1 MENIPV
7 SGRTVAAR
15 GPWGRRAVAVSAAC
29 LLAVGVGAAARLE
42 WVLTPK
48 HAYVVLPASTMTTG
62 DVQAVQWSPDGA
74 FLLLAATT
82 PPAQVDDILS
92 AASARSVGTIGV
104 SLLVWDR
111 RTRHV
116 RKLWSTNDPTVHVQQ
131 IVWLRG
137 SSSAYIVLDSTTE
150 DPYRE
155 VFGLLALDVSDGN
168 FSWLPGTDQL
178 DEAPTI
184 VASPRRP
191 LAVAVFKPPQSTA
204 NLNLDESYWTLG
216 ARGQVVKRQIT
227 QIDWSRLIVWA
238 ADGSKWYV
246 QTPKLK
252 SKPASLA
259 EVADNGA
266 LTPVTVAL
274 YAEPTKPDP
283 ELWLHDKALVATQ
296 RKVRKTFL
304 SLWLSSPEVTF
315 HPDVLLTADSKQ
327 SELSPTGDAVYYV
340 DGGVAKVRPLV
351 QLSDDQKR
359 DLFDAVKK
367 EAISNA
373 KQCAL
378 GLLMYSNDADDLL
391 PPGGGFEFVEPY
403 IKNDDVM
410 ADFMYTPPSELNT
423 GKIAN
428 PTATPIGYINGPGGQ
443 AIAYADG
450 HVVWIPSP

>member
-1 MENIPV
+1 
-7 SGRTVAAR
+7 
-15 GPWGRRAVAVSAAC
+15 
-29 LLAVGVGAAARLE
+29 
-42 WVLTPK
+42 
-48 HAYVVLPASTMTTG
+48 MTTG
-62 DVQAVQWSPDGA
+62 EVQAVQWSPDGA
-74 FLLLAATT
+74 FLLLAATA
-82 PPAQVDDILS
+82 PPAQVDDALG
-92 AASARSVGTIGV
+92 AASAPSVGSIGV

-116 RKLWSTNDPTVHVQQ
+116 RKLWSTDDPTVRVQQ
-131 IVWLRG
+131 IVWLSG
-137 SSSAYIVLDSTTE
+137 SSSAYIVLDSTTQ

-155 VFGLLALDVSDGN
+155 VFGLLALDAADGN
-168 FSWLPGTDQL
+168 FSWVPGMDQL

-184 VASPRRP
+184 EASPLRP
-191 LAVAVFKPPQSTA
+191 LAVVVFKPPQSPS
-204 NLNLDESYWTLG
+204 NLNLEESYWTLG

-227 QIDWSRLIVWA
+227 QIDWSQSIVWG

-246 QTPKLK
+246 RTPKRK
-252 SKPASLA
+252 TKPASLA
-259 EVADNGA
+259 EFADNGA
-266 LTPVTVAL
+266 LTPVAVAL

-296 RKVRKTFL
+296 RKVKKTFKT
-304 SLWLSSPEVTF
+304 LWLSSPIETF
-315 HPDVLLTADSKQ
+315 HSDMLLTADSKQ

-351 QLSDDQKR
+351 QLTDDQKR
-359 DLFDAVKK
+359 DLFDALKK

-410 ADFMYTPPSELNT
+410 ADFVYAPPSELNT
-423 GKIAN
+423 GKIGN
-428 PTATPIGYINGPGGQ
+428 PATTMIGYINGPGGQ

-450 HVVWIPSP
+450 HVVWVPSL